1 MRQILNL
8 VFSTFLMCVFTTS
21 LVIASSTMT
30 NKQLLNVKRSAI
42 DSEELRARL
51 ENSAV
56 LLAKYEIE
64 AKKLLRLNENGAST
78 GQINNKARQLME
90 LSKTVLESARFR
102 LPQCDTYLALSLSLE
117 KQLDDI
123 THARLES
130 DFHHDGALPQAPP
143 ECYHAKDLF
152 VHPAS
157 VLVLTRDDPKLAEET
172 KKAIKAEISEVLA
185 HTELVRQLVLY

>member
-1 MRQILNL
+1 MRQIFHLA
-8 VFSTFLMCVFTTS
+8 FSTFLMCA
-21 LVIASSTMT
+21 LVAPIVNASSTMT
-30 NKQLLNVKRSAI
+30 NKQLLNVKRSII
-42 DSEELRARL
+42 DSDELRSKL
-51 ENSAV
+51 EKSAV

-64 AKKLLRLNENGAST
+64 AKKLIKLNEKGAAA
-78 GQINNKARQLME
+78 GQINSKARHLMD

-102 LPQCDTYLALSLSLE
+102 LPQCDAYLALSLTLE
-117 KQLDDI
+117 GQLSDI

-157 VLVLTRDDPKLAEET
+157 VIILTRDDPELSDET
-172 KKAIKAEISEVLA
+172 KKAIQAEISEVLA